1 MDGFEK
7 LLTEY
12 GPLGLGWVFALYL
25 LRVNTAM
32 QDKIMAAFLAD
43 TQAKGSLEATLDR
56 LIAAVDKR

>member
-1 MDGFEK
+1 MEMES
-7 LLTEY
+7 LLTVY
-12 GPLGLGWVFALYL
+12 GPLGLGWIFAIYL